1 MAVKKDVDL
10 DALGDDFDLEGDTEL
25 NVSHKGRV
33 DDKHPP
39 ALDEEPAPARHA
51 VSNEGLG
58 EEALRMTAD
67 IPVQIVVVLGKKR
80 MVMQDLLQ
88 LQRGA
93 LIEFGQ
99 PVSTVVDLVANGKLV
114 AKGELIEI
122 DGKLGVRITQMIR

>member
-10 DALGDDFDLEGDTEL
+10 DALEEDFDLEGDTEL
-25 NVSHKGRV
+25 NVAHEERMAA
-33 DDKHPP
+33 PP
-39 ALDEEPAPARHA
+39 SASDEAPAAPRGA
-51 VSNEGLG
+51 PSSEGLG

-93 LIEFGQ
+93 LLEFGQ